1 MRITNIKI
9 SCHISSTEKVEDL
22 IPQSHVLTYY
32 SGVGRFVI
40 KSDTFTFTLM
50 GRARSSLNITGIKNL
65 CEVYQ
70 SIVLFKRCF
79 PQILLTITD
88 IKIDSISAV
97 SHLNGKG

>member
-50 GRARSSLNITGIKNL
+50 EKLEAPSILLELKIFVRCTNQLSHLKDVFHKFSSLSPTSK
-65 CEVYQ
+65 
-70 SIVLFKRCF
+70 
-79 PQILLTITD
+79 
-88 IKIDSISAV
+88 
-97 SHLNGKG
+97 